1 LGYYNESRFLT
12 EEADFSWM
20 EEVEL
25 ENGDVEEVQ
34 KSASISFNVEIWEEG
49 SSFDGW
55 QKNVSIEIQ
64 NVEGDELPSEEEE
77 KFIESME
84 EEYSDY

>member
-1 LGYYNESRFLT
+1 MGYYNESRFLT